1 MGLTDPFFD
10 SSGRN
15 LPECLESI
23 FPSLC
28 LNNTRKIGII
38 IGIIIAVAGIM
49 MAIVISNSIV
59 NNQRVTTLYDKASSD
74 FYDEMDDEVN
84 ISDNTK
90 REVEEVV
97 NSSKKFLV
105 STDTKNNV
113 DKLEKLM
120 NQYLALEEA
129 ETSIYNTNDYD
140 SANDLIA
147 KINRDEIKNTSRYE
161 YLVER
166 IDLHEKRME
175 NKEKLESKLQEL
187 LNSEHYNTLSQTFGY
202 GSVQGV
208 CGTAKLASEVQ
219 EGEVFGFDLW
229 LTDYSDNTFKLHIDT
244 SSSDDWHNSLQEMY
258 AAVKDGS
265 TIAIAAL
272 ITGSLNKIYSYSYW
286 GI

>member
-1 MGLTDPFFD
+1 
-10 SSGRN
+10 
-15 LPECLESI
+15 
-23 FPSLC
+23 
-28 LNNTRKIGII
+28 
-38 IGIIIAVAGIM
+38 
-49 MAIVISNSIV
+49 
-59 NNQRVTTLYDKASSD
+59 
-74 FYDEMDDEVN
+74 
-84 ISDNTK
+84 
-90 REVEEVV
+90 
-97 NSSKKFLV
+97 
-105 STDTKNNV
+105 
-113 DKLEKLM
+113 M
-120 NQYLALEEA
+120 NKYLALEEA

-258 AAVKDGS
+258 VAVKD
-265 TIAIAAL
+265 
-272 ITGSLNKIYSYSYW
+272 
-286 GI
+286 

>member
-15 LPECLESI
+15 LPESLESI
-23 FPSLC
+23 FPPLC

-147 KINRDEIKNTSRYE
+147 
-161 YLVER
+161 
-166 IDLHEKRME
+166 
-175 NKEKLESKLQEL
+175 
-187 LNSEHYNTLSQTFGY
+187 
-202 GSVQGV
+202 
-208 CGTAKLASEVQ
+208 
-219 EGEVFGFDLW
+219 
-229 LTDYSDNTFKLHIDT
+229 
-244 SSSDDWHNSLQEMY
+244 
-258 AAVKDGS
+258 
-265 TIAIAAL
+265 
-272 ITGSLNKIYSYSYW
+272 
-286 GI
+286 

>member
-1 MGLTDPFFD
+1 
-10 SSGRN
+10 
-15 LPECLESI
+15 
-23 FPSLC
+23 
-28 LNNTRKIGII
+28 
-38 IGIIIAVAGIM
+38 
-49 MAIVISNSIV
+49 MAIVISNIIV

-84 ISDNTK
+84 ISDNTE

-105 STDTKNNV
+105 STDIKNNV

>member
-1 MGLTDPFFD
+1 MKCGNCGREAKDNETFCSNCGLRLT
-10 SSGRN
+10 GK
-15 LPECLESI
+15 
-23 FPSLC
+23 
-28 LNNTRKIGII
+28 NNTRKIGII

-265 TIAIAAL
+265 TIGIAAL
-272 ITGSLNKIYSYSYW
+272 IKGSLNKIYSYSYW

>member
-1 MGLTDPFFD
+1 MLWHIQ
-10 SSGRN
+10 
-15 LPECLESI
+15 C
-23 FPSLC
+23 
-28 LNNTRKIGII
+28 
-38 IGIIIAVAGIM
+38 V
-49 MAIVISNSIV
+49 
-59 NNQRVTTLYDKASSD
+59 
-74 FYDEMDDEVN
+74 
-84 ISDNTK
+84 K
-90 REVEEVV
+90 R
-97 NSSKKFLV
+97 
-105 STDTKNNV
+105 
-113 DKLEKLM
+113 
-120 NQYLALEEA
+120 
-129 ETSIYNTNDYD
+129 
-140 SANDLIA
+140 
-147 KINRDEIKNTSRYE
+147 
-161 YLVER
+161 
-166 IDLHEKRME
+166 
-175 NKEKLESKLQEL
+175 NKEKIESKLQEL